1 MLLLGQVL
9 MQLVLIIYEFLL
21 PLNVFEHILRLWQCD
36 VVWKHLRVFVV
47 KVTQLRQ
54 TGLGF
59 GVGVGTFEKLVN
71 IIEDQ
76 EVFKD

>member
-21 PLNVFEHILRLWQCD
+21 PLNVFEHILRLRQCD

-54 TGLGF
+54 TCLGF
-59 GVGVGTFEKLVN
+59 GVGVGTLEELIDIVEN
-71 IIEDQ
+71 Q